1 MIDTITSVCTT
12 QELSYMNIDSDATIE
27 FLEALEYS
35 LVKRNS
41 LSVPFWSGKI
51 GPERLNRILY
61 VLGNHSLVSTKVNKK
76 YAAISTTQTLVNMLD
91 SVLDYRVSTKIH
103 RYGMKCNRTKSPA
116 NLVKTPSGIKETGI
130 VREGFAYAAK
140 QEFKLDTV
148 LLKEYKTPILLNVVK
163 SISKTMV
170 DYSDIALDEAN
181 YMEMCEIVLDNYID
195 NPNNSYNLEYNISD
209 QRGRAIYNGIKR
221 IFNPISSKDSRALLI
236 APYKTIDKTDTKAM
250 GDIYLFIAELV
261 GIKRKTKKAKRL
273 AGAVAY
279 NQRKLPNLDLTM
291 EHGRKEL
298 HELLW
303 LTRIYA
309 KLDILLSKGSVKWDI
324 PLEKDASMSLAQVIG
339 AVLNSEELLVKT
351 NVVGNQ
357 LQDPWDIDGVRR
369 LSAKTVGTPTL
380 T

>member
-41 LSVPFWSGKI
+41 LSVPFWSSKI

-103 RYGMKCNRTKSPA
+103 RYGMKCNRTESPA

-291 EHGRKEL
+291 EHDRKEL